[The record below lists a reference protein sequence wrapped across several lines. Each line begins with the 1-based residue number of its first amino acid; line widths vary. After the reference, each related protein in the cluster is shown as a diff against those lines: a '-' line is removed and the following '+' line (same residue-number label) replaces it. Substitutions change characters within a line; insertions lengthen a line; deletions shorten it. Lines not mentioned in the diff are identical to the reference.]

1 MYKKDTINKGV
12 EGSTDFLACQLIL
25 SSTDVNTVMPERK
38 KKGER
43 KKERKREYKSADPS
57 SHREMGK
64 KEENYS
70 SILQT
75 HPSPPKLM
83 HGAFR
88 LHFPHSMRS
97 WGEWHADV

>member
-38 KKGER
+38 KKEKYGNEQEK

-57 SHREMGK
+57 THRNGEKRGK
-64 KEENYS
+64 LQLHPTDA
-70 SILQT
+70 SIST
-75 HPSPPKLM
+75 
-83 HGAFR
+83 
-88 LHFPHSMRS
+88 
-97 WGEWHADV
+97 